1 MGSPRWLKPACALLG
16 AVLIAEIA
24 LAIWLPLRSSDEK
37 LEASQRVFQS
47 VYSGTFDKAAVAA
60 DSSICSS
67 LGSNVLLTGFN
78 LQKRKLKLIS

>member
-1 MGSPRWLKPACALLG
+1 MGSLRWLKPACALLG

-37 LEASQRVFQS
+37 LEASQGVFQS
-47 VYSGTFDKAAVAA
+47 VYSGTFDNAAVAA

-78 LQKRKLKLIS
+78 LQKKKLLSLT